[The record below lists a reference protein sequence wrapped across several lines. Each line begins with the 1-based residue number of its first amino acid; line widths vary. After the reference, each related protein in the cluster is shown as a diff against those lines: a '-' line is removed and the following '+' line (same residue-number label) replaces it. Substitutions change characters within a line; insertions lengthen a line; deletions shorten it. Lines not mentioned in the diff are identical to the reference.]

1 MEYFYLIK
9 ATQKSGKADAVIWRT
24 NKSEARALLQLDV
37 DLEDAGIETGRGKDY
52 QKPIRTDFPVFN
64 DLPAEGVLDYSW
76 CERYQ
81 LGDDGRTWALKPGQV
96 PADHHIDDAGV
107 TSEAVTGEL
116 VDANT
121 PIDSVQDETVETFG
135 SDEYQDDSSA
145 LFNVAELPFR
155 AQLLAQYM
163 AEERHVYH
171 ISMPHRQELSALE
184 MDTDNAAVQD
194 LILAA
199 ENVPE
204 IKKYDMPALW
214 KFTSANKKSSRKGNG
229 MSSANV
235 SSLLSCGSPRTRS
248 TAAFSPGNGLP
259 VTAFLRF

>member
-9 ATQKSGKADAVIWRT
+9 ATQKSRKADAVIWRT

-107 TSEAVTGEL
+107 TSE
-116 VDANT
+116 
-121 PIDSVQDETVETFG
+121 TVETFG

-194 LILAA
+194 LILPPRISLKSK
-199 ENVPE
+199 NT
-204 IKKYDMPALW
+204 ICRRSGNSPAPI
-214 KFTSANKKSSRKGNG
+214 KKSSRKGNG

-235 SSLLSCGSPRTRS
+235 FSLQSCGSPRTRS
-248 TAAFSPGNGLP
+248 TAAFSPGNGC
-259 VTAFLRF
+259 R

>member
-1 MEYFYLIK
+1 M
-9 ATQKSGKADAVIWRT
+9 
-24 NKSEARALLQLDV
+24 
-37 DLEDAGIETGRGKDY
+37 
-52 QKPIRTDFPVFN
+52 
-64 DLPAEGVLDYSW
+64 
-76 CERYQ
+76 
-81 LGDDGRTWALKPGQV
+81 
-96 PADHHIDDAGV
+96 
-107 TSEAVTGEL
+107 
-116 VDANT
+116 
-121 PIDSVQDETVETFG
+121 
-135 SDEYQDDSSA
+135 
-145 LFNVAELPFR
+145 AELPFR

-184 MDTDNAAVQD
+184 MDTDNAAVRD

-229 MSSANV
+229 MSSVSV

-248 TAAFSPGNGLP
+248 TAAFSPWNGLP

>member
-121 PIDSVQDETVETFG
+121 TIDAVQDETVETFG

-145 LFNVAELPFR
+145 LFNVAELPFALSCWR
-155 AQLLAQYM
+155 STWLKNVTFIISACLTGRSCQLLKW
-163 AEERHVYH
+163 
-171 ISMPHRQELSALE
+171 
-184 MDTDNAAVQD
+184 T
-194 LILAA
+194 LITQ
-199 ENVPE
+199 P
-204 IKKYDMPALW
+204 
-214 KFTSANKKSSRKGNG
+214 SRI
-229 MSSANV
+229 
-235 SSLLSCGSPRTRS
+235 
-248 TAAFSPGNGLP
+248 
-259 VTAFLRF
+259 

>member
-107 TSEAVTGEL
+107 TSE
-116 VDANT
+116 
-121 PIDSVQDETVETFG
+121 TVE
-135 SDEYQDDSSA
+135 
-145 LFNVAELPFR
+145 
-155 AQLLAQYM
+155 
-163 AEERHVYH
+163 
-171 ISMPHRQELSALE
+171 
-184 MDTDNAAVQD
+184 
-194 LILAA
+194 
-199 ENVPE
+199 
-204 IKKYDMPALW
+204 
-214 KFTSANKKSSRKGNG
+214 
-229 MSSANV
+229 
-235 SSLLSCGSPRTRS
+235 
-248 TAAFSPGNGLP
+248 
-259 VTAFLRF
+259 